1 MRRLAL
7 LAVLVLGLAGCRD
20 TYPHTDTVRNV
31 PRPQSAK
38 VIRLAPEASARAFA
52 ERWVNWDWRT
62 VASRQRELARMAAG
76 ALATQ
81 LRANAGSAR
90 IDATLARD
98 RPGMRGT
105 VAIVDL
111 TQRREAAT
119 GLVVTRE
126 QTYTN
131 EHADLGG
138 PRYRVYRVALAR
150 AAGRWEV
157 TGWEPQP

>member
-7 LAVLVLGLAGCRD
+7 LAVLVIGLAGCQD
-20 TYPHTDTVRNV
+20 PYHHTDTVQSV
-31 PRPQSAK
+31 ARPQSAT
-38 VIRLAPEASARAFA
+38 VIRTAPDAIARAFA
-52 ERWVNWDWRT
+52 KRWVNWDWRT
-62 VASRQRELARMAAG
+62 AAARQRELARMAAG

-81 LRANAGSAR
+81 LRANAGSVR
-90 IDATLARD
+90 LDATLARD

-111 TQRREAAT
+111 AQRRAAAT
-119 GLVVTRE
+119 GLVLTRE

-131 EHADLGG
+131 EHADQGG
-138 PRYRVYRVALAR
+138 PRYRVYRVALIG

-157 TGWEPQP
+157 ARWEPQP

>member
-1 MRRLAL
+1 MRRLTL
-7 LAVLVLGLAGCRD
+7 LAVLVIGLTGCQDPYR
-20 TYPHTDTVRNV
+20 HTDTVQSV
-31 PRPQSAK
+31 PRSQSAT
-38 VIRLAPEASARAFA
+38 VVRPAPDASARAFA

-62 VASRQRELARMAAG
+62 AAARQRELARMAAG

-98 RPGMRGT
+98 RPRVRGT
-105 VAIVDL
+105 VTIVDL
-111 TQRREAAT
+111 AQRREAAT

-138 PRYRVYRVALAR
+138 PRYHVYRVSLI
-150 AAGRWEV
+150 AGADRWEV
-157 TGWEPQP
+157 TRWAPQP